1 MINAMI
7 SMIWKMFKINTKFKY
22 KFEFMNYGNFLLLI
36 YEILKKNNLNNIK
49 SYFISNLERGI
60 HFCLLPPF
68 YYFYRFLY
76 VFYKIVSQT
85 ERRTEI

>member
-36 YEILKKNNLNNIK
+36 YEILKK
-49 SYFISNLERGI
+49 
-60 HFCLLPPF
+60 
-68 YYFYRFLY
+68 
-76 VFYKIVSQT
+76 T
-85 ERRTEI
+85 T